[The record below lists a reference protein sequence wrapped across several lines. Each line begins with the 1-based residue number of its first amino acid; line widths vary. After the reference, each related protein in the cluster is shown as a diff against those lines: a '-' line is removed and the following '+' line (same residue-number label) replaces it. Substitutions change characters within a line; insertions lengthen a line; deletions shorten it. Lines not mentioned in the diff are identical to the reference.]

1 VEQRQLGKSGLF
13 VSAVGL
19 GCNNFGGRVDD
30 AGTARVVAAALDA
43 GINFFDTADVYG
55 NLRSEVLLGKALGAR
70 RADVVVASKFGIATG
85 PGKLQRGGSRRYI
98 VRALEASLE
107 RLGTDYIDL
116 YQLHVPDRHTP
127 LEETLRALDDLVR
140 AGKIRYV
147 GHSNF
152 AGWQIADAH
161 WIARTLGVSRFV
173 TAQNHYNLLERSAAT
188 EVLAACDAFGL
199 GLLPYFPL
207 ASGLLSGKYHR
218 GEAPP
223 QGARLATMENL
234 ASRTLTDE
242 NFAVVERLT
251 AYAGERGQSLLSLAF
266 GWLLSQPAVTSVI
279 AGATQPEQV
288 AANVAAGEDWRL
300 SAQEMSE
307 VETLLTVNPE

>member
-1 VEQRQLGKSGLF
+1 M
-13 VSAVGL
+13 SAVGL

-161 WIARTLGVSRFV
+161 WIARMLGVSRFV

-251 AYAGERGQSLLSLAF
+251 AYAGERDQSLLSLAF